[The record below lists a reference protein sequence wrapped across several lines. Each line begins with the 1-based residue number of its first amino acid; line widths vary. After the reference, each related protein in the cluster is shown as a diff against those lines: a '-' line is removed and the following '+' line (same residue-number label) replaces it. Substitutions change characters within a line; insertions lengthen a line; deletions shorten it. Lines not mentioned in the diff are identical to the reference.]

1 MNRTMFLISA
11 ALTAFVLV
19 VIGGVASR
27 LSVSEP
33 LSEVPTEIVIES
45 TPIVVPAID
54 PTVEAMIR
62 EREAAY
68 QASMAE
74 AQQRLAEANQR
85 LSVAQQQLDTLAAA
99 SQSAAVAAP
108 AAQSAPAVAAQSAPA
123 AAAPAAQPA
132 PVQAPVAPPAPTY
145 AVSPEQAQAIAQAA
159 AGSATLMRTPELVS
173 LQGTP
178 AYEVVFDRGA
188 IYVDAQTGAILAN
201 TIAEIAQSANPISE
215 DQAIAAA
222 VAYLGG
228 GTVNK
233 VKREY
238 EHGVDVYEV
247 KFSDDSKVYVDAYT
261 AQVVYAKVKNAYDDQ
276 NQNTYDNYDD
286 NDNDKED
293 DDKKDDDK
301 KDDDKKDDED
311 D

>member
-19 VIGGVASR
+19 VIGGVVSR
-27 LSVSEP
+27 LSLSEP
-33 LSEVPTEIVIES
+33 VSDIPTEIVIES
-45 TPIVVPAID
+45 TPIAVPAID
-54 PTVEAMIR
+54 PTVEALIR

-68 QASMAE
+68 QAALAE

-85 LSVAQQQLDTLAAA
+85 LSIAQQQLEAAVQ
-99 SQSAAVAAP
+99 SQSATATA
-108 AAQSAPAVAAQSAPA
+108 S
-123 AAAPAAQPA
+123 AAQP
-132 PVQAPVAPPAPTY
+132 VAPVAASEAPAEQPVPVQVPMVPPAPTY
-145 AVSPEQAQAIAQAA
+145 AVSAEQAQAIAQAA
-159 AGSATLMRTPELVS
+159 AGNATLMRAPELVS

-201 TIAEIAQSANPISE
+201 TIAEIAQSNNPISE

-228 GTVNK
+228 GTVRE
-233 VKREY
+233 VEREY
-238 EHGVDVYEV
+238 EHGVDAYEV
-247 KFSDDSKVYVDAYT
+247 KFSDGSEVYVDAYT
-261 AQVVYAKVKNAYDDQ
+261 GQVVYAKVKNVYSGGDD
-276 NQNTYDNYDD
+276 DHDEE
-286 NDNDKED
+286 ED
-293 DDKKDDDK
+293 DDEEKDNKDDDK
-301 KDDDKKDDED
+301 KKDDHD

>member
-1 MNRTMFLISA
+1 MNRTMFLIST

-33 LSEVPTEIVIES
+33 VSEVPTEIVIES
-45 TPIVVPAID
+45 APITVPAID
-54 PTVEAMIR
+54 PTVEALIR

-68 QASMAE
+68 QAALAE

-85 LSVAQQQLDTLAAA
+85 LSAAQQQLNEVATEAQAAP
-99 SQSAAVAAP
+99 AVAVPAAP
-108 AAQSAPAVAAQSAPA
+108 AAVQAPVAPQV
-123 AAAPAAQPA
+123 AQPD
-132 PVQAPVAPPAPTY
+132 PVQQAPVAPPAPTY
-145 AVSPEQAQAIAQAA
+145 AVSSEQAQAIAQAA
-159 AGSATLMRTPELVS
+159 AGNATLMRSPELVS

-188 IYVDAQTGAILAN
+188 IYVNAQTGAILAN

-228 GTVNK
+228 GTVKK

-238 EHGVDVYEV
+238 EHGVDAYEV
-247 KFSDDSKVYVDAYT
+247 KFSDGSEVYVDAYT
-261 AQVVYAKVKNAYDDQ
+261 GQVVYAKVKNVYG
-276 NQNTYDNYDD
+276 
-286 NDNDKED
+286 NDGDEHD
-293 DDKKDDDK
+293 DDKKKDDKDDDK
-301 KDDDKKDDED
+301 KKDD
-311 D
+311 

>member
-27 LSVSEP
+27 LSMSEP
-33 LSEVPTEIVIES
+33 VSEVPTEIVIES
-45 TPIVVPAID
+45 TPITVPAID
-54 PTVEAMIR
+54 PTVEALIR

-68 QASMAE
+68 QAALAE

-85 LSVAQQQLDTLAAA
+85 LSAAQQQLDE
-99 SQSAAVAAP
+99 VAME
-108 AAQSAPAVAAQSAPA
+108 AQAAPAVAVP
-123 AAAPAAQPA
+123 AAAPAVVQAPVAPQVAQPD
-132 PVQAPVAPPAPTY
+132 PVQAPAAPPAPTY
-145 AVSPEQAQAIAQAA
+145 AVSPEQAQTIAQAA
-159 AGSATLMRTPELVS
+159 AGNATLMRAPELVS

-228 GTVNK
+228 GTVKK

-238 EHGVDVYEV
+238 EHGVDAYEV
-247 KFSDDSKVYVDAYT
+247 KFSDGSEVYVDAYT
-261 AQVVYAKVKNAYDDQ
+261 GQVVYAKVKNVYGDDG
-276 NQNTYDNYDD
+276 DEHDD
-286 NDNDKED
+286 EK
-293 DDKKDDDK
+293 KKDDH
-301 KDDDKKDDED
+301 DD
-311 D
+311 